1 MKNSKS
7 TQKSK
12 PIFKKPAFIVAVI
25 AAILALI
32 LAFSYQ
38 VSKANRVEITQL
50 VLNGTVELN
59 VGEAQAVGFN
69 VATAKVQDNDLVIAA
84 VNKLDLV
91 WTTAD
96 ESVAVYDEQA
106 GVLRGVSAGTTTL
119 TLSTKDGALSDTC
132 QIIVMQSSEAATAET
147 AAE

>member
-7 TQKSK
+7 AQESK
-12 PIFKKPAFIVAVI
+12 PIFKKPTFIVAVI

-91 WTTAD
+91 WVTD
-96 ESVAVYDEQA
+96 NESIAVYDDEA
-106 GVLRGVSAGTTTL
+106 GVLRGVSTGTTTL
-119 TLSTKDGALSDTC
+119 SLSTRDGSLSDTC
-132 QIIVMQSSEAATAET
+132 QVIVVENSEASTAET
-147 AAE
+147 AVE

>member
-1 MKNSKS
+1 MKNKKAN
-7 TQKSK
+7 QKAK
-12 PIFKKPAFIVAVI
+12 PIYKKPTFIAVVLAI
-25 AAILALI
+25 ALALI
-32 LAFSYQ
+32 LFFSYQ
-38 VSKANRVEITQL
+38 VSKANKVKITQL

-84 VNKLDLV
+84 VNKLDLI
-91 WTTAD
+91 WTTDD

-119 TLSTKDGALSDTC
+119 TLSTSDGSLSDTC
-132 QIIVMQSSEAATAET
+132 QVIVTVGDKVATAE
-147 AAE
+147 AAAD

>member
-38 VSKANRVEITQL
+38 VSKANKVEITQL

-91 WTTAD
+91 
-96 ESVAVYDEQA
+96 
-106 GVLRGVSAGTTTL
+106 R
-119 TLSTKDGALSDTC
+119 
-132 QIIVMQSSEAATAET
+132 
-147 AAE
+147 

>member
-1 MKNSKS
+1 MKNKKAN
-7 TQKSK
+7 QKAK
-12 PIFKKPAFIVAVI
+12 PIYRKPVFI
-25 AAILALI
+25 AAVFTIILALI
-32 LAFSYQ
+32 LLLSYQ

-106 GVLRGVSAGTTTL
+106 GVLRGVSAGATTL
-119 TLSTKDGALSDTC
+119 TLSTSDGSLSDTC
-132 QIIVMQSSEAATAET
+132 QVIVTEGNGAATAET
-147 AAE
+147 AAD

>member
-1 MKNSKS
+1 MKNKKAN
-7 TQKSK
+7 QKAK
-12 PIFKKPAFIVAVI
+12 PIYRKPVFI
-25 AAILALI
+25 AAVFAIVLALI
-32 LAFSYQ
+32 LLLSYQ
-38 VSKANRVEITQL
+38 VSKANKVEITQL

-91 WTTAD
+91 WTTDD

-119 TLSTKDGALSDTC
+119 TLSTSDGSLSDTC
-132 QIIVMQSSEAATAET
+132 QVIVTEGGEVATAET
-147 AAE
+147 AAD

>member
-1 MKNSKS
+1 MKNKKAN
-7 TQKSK
+7 QKAKQIYRK
-12 PIFKKPAFIVAVI
+12 PVFI
-25 AAILALI
+25 AAIFAIILALI
-32 LAFSYQ
+32 LLLSYQ
-38 VSKANRVEITQL
+38 VSKVNKVEITQL

-91 WTTAD
+91 WKTDD

-119 TLSTKDGALSDTC
+119 TLSTSDGSLSDTC
-132 QIIVMQSSEAATAET
+132 QVIVTEGAR
-147 AAE
+147 